1 MELSTAAVALWLV
14 ALVVAY
20 LSVPLLVLALTR
32 IRNASTK
39 IAGYAHTTREASR
52 GIAENLKPVG
62 ALERTEELLGAAH
75 GIADE
80 LAAGTE
86 GLGEALLRRAG
97 GAS

>member
-1 MELSTAAVALWLV
+1 MELSTAAIVLWIV

-20 LSVPLLVLALTR
+20 LSVPLLVLALSR
-32 IRNASTK
+32 IRNASAK
-39 IAGYAHTTREASR
+39 IAAYADATHKASQ
-52 GIAENLKPVG
+52 GIAKNLEPVP
-62 ALERTEELLGAAH
+62 ALSRTEELLGAAH

-86 GLGEALLRRAG
+86 GLGEELLRRAG